1 MMSWM
6 GSMIGREEGEL
17 DMSGEWGLGLGLFGR
32 RLRLLISAASGRF
45 GSRSPSESEEEAV
58 LQDTLLRFMGATALA
73 AIKEG
78 SLLLGV
84 FPSSAGAL
92 AAVSTA
98 AAGFKMESGVP
109 WPDRPPLVNL
119 PLSAALGSL
128 GGKSSSAPSSQKL
141 GW

>member
-58 LQDTLLRFMGATALA
+58 LQDTLLRFMGAKPWL
-73 AIKEG
+73 
-78 SLLLGV
+78 
-84 FPSSAGAL
+84 PSRR
-92 AAVSTA
+92 AVSCSVCSQA
-98 AAGFKMESGVP
+98 
-109 WPDRPPLVNL
+109 RPAHWLPCLRPLLASRWN
-119 PLSAALGSL
+119 PGSHGQTDHL
-128 GGKSSSAPSSQKL
+128 L
-141 GW
+141 